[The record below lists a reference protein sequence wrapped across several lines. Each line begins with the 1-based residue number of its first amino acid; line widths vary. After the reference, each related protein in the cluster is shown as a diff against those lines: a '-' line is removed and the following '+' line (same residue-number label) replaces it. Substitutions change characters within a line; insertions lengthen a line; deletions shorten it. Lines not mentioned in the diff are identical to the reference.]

1 MATLTAPAETTRR
14 TTHDPLVRWLP
25 LAGVGYGVLQAAGN
39 LTIGDFP
46 DEKTSTGKLV
56 SYYADHHSQV
66 HRGGELLVLGC
77 LFLGL
82 FIAGLLV
89 RSRRHLGAA
98 AVFAVGGAAML
109 AAEVYSAS
117 TFSMLGSVS
126 TESHLDPAALQAWH
140 VSGTALGAGTGT
152 TLFLLGVGLA
162 GVVSRALPGWVGW
175 TALVL
180 CVASL
185 TPFGFFA
192 SLLTLP
198 WAVAVGIALSVRH
211 PAT

>member
-1 MATLTAPAETTRR
+1 
-14 TTHDPLVRWLP
+14 V
-25 LAGVGYGVLQAAGN
+25 
-39 LTIGDFP
+39 I
-46 DEKTSTGKLV
+46 
-56 SYYADHHSQV
+56 
-66 HRGGELLVLGC
+66 
-77 LFLGL
+77 
-82 FIAGLLV
+82 
-89 RSRRHLGAA
+89 
-98 AVFAVGGAAML
+98 AVGGAAML

-126 TESHLDPAALQAWH
+126 TASHLDPAALQAWH
-140 VSGTALGAGTGT
+140 VSGTALDAGTGT

-211 PAT
+211 PATD